1 MATYTSKKAYM
12 YGTGRRKSSVARVH
26 LFPNGTGSIIVNGRP
41 LDDYFGLET
50 LKLIVRQPFAATDTM
65 GKFDVEATVTGGG
78 VTGQAGAIR
87 HGIARALLQ
96 VEDSYRAP
104 LKAAGLLAF
113 AALGGDGMRGSI
125 RRVRPGMLVRA
136 EVEGVIVLFGDLV
149 VRFFRV
155 RDFKTPKNPGNSTV
169 SGVFLYPEFCMD
181 WSVLMEFERKS
192 MGLQWPNC

>member
-26 LFPNGTGSIIVNGRP
+26 LFPNGTGSITINGRP

-50 LKLIVRQPFAATDTM
+50 LKL
-65 GKFDVEATVTGGG
+65 DVEATVTGGG

-104 LKAAGLLAF
+104 LKAAGLLT
-113 AALGGDGMRGSI
+113 
-125 RRVRPGMLVRA
+125 
-136 EVEGVIVLFGDLV
+136 
-149 VRFFRV
+149 
-155 RDFKTPKNPGNSTV
+155 RDPRMK
-169 SGVFLYPEFCMD
+169 
-181 WSVLMEFERKS
+181 ERKKY
-192 MGLQWPNC
+192 GLKAARRAPQFSKR